1 MILVYPLHL
10 FALTGGLR
18 HFSLTVETKRLRG
31 VCDAITLN
39 YSKSGMAYAI
49 ARIKKLKR
57 SNLAGSEAHTARGRE
72 TPNADSDKQNIRF
85 IGTKNPTLSLDQ
97 LVMEKI
103 GEQKRKIRPDAVY
116 CTEILLTASP
126 EYFRP
131 HCPTQAGYYDPDKV
145 DSWLAAS
152 KQWLESRYSSR
163 IVRAE
168 LHLDEATPH
177 IHAYFVPLDDKGQLR
192 AKHFFDG
199 RLKMREFQDSYS
211 EATEHLG
218 LERGIKGSRAQ
229 HQDIK
234 DFYSIVNSG
243 IEPDSSLTQLQLQ
256 AKAADRDR
264 AQAKKQQMEATAK
277 ALALENELLDRR
289 IKELEAQ
296 VASWREQTKLLRDLA
311 LEDVAWELGLDYE
324 RSRWRGHGHII
335 NIDGSKFYDFSP
347 DQLHGSGGAID
358 LVMHV
363 QRCNFRQAVVW
374 LHERF
379 GEVGVERAA
388 IAHVKNRTADIIQTQ
403 ARPQFTPPVEDKA
416 NWSAVEHYLTQQRG
430 IPSDCV
436 QMLKNQGL
444 VYADD
449 QQNAVFI
456 MRNLD
461 GQRNGAFLR
470 GTRGDNNFKGYSKG
484 TKRSDSWFYF
494 SLGGKANDKT
504 STAILCKSAIDAISR
519 AMLEY
524 LKRGDAPPERTA
536 YIAIDD
542 IKSLPLERLQKVP
555 NILVAFG
562 NDKTT
567 DAAAQRVLEL
577 LPQSQ
582 IKKSKASDWNQQ
594 LIDYGRQLRQQQ
606 QQQQEDDLSL

>member
-1 MILVYPLHL
+1 MVALAIL
-10 FALTGGLR
+10 R
-18 HFSLTVETKRLRG
+18 VE
-31 VCDAITLN
+31 
-39 YSKSGMAYAI
+39 
-49 ARIKKLKR
+49 KLK
-57 SNLAGSEAHTARGRE
+57 SFGNVGGSEKHTARLQD
-72 TPNADSDKQNIRF
+72 TPNADN
-85 IGTKNPTLSLDQ
+85 TKKNLRL
-97 LVMEKI
+97 I
-103 GEQKRKIRPDAVY
+103 GEEDNSSLEDLVKTKIASTTKHKPRKDAVL
-116 CTEILLTASP
+116 CSEIFLSASP

-131 HCPTQAGYYDPDKV
+131 HDPSLAGEWEQDRMV
-145 DSWLAAS
+145 QFAGAS
-152 KQWLESRYSSR
+152 RQWLINNYGDKC
-163 IVRAE
+163 VRAE

-177 IHAYFVPLDDKGQLR
+177 IHAYIVPINDKTKQLSH
-192 AKHFFDG
+192 KEMFGGDG
-199 RLKMREFQDSYS
+199 RVGSIKLSKLQDSYAAALAPLGIERGVKGSKATHTKVKEYYQAVNS
-211 EATEHLG
+211 EPFTAVWENNQLAPTPFESARTYIARIQQSDDFQAINHQLADRAFM
-218 LERGIKGSRAQ
+218 LERLRSAEQRARASEKERQ
-229 HQDIK
+229 RLEEIARTLELK
-234 DFYSIVNSG
+234 
-243 IEPDSSLTQLQLQ
+243 TQQ
-256 AKAADRDR
+256 
-264 AQAKKQQMEATAK
+264 
-277 ALALENELLDRR
+277 
-289 IKELEAQ
+289 
-296 VASWREQTKLLRDLA
+296 LRDLA
-311 LEDVAWELGLDYE
+311 LEDVAWELGLDYDQQ
-324 RSRWRGHGHII
+324 RWRGHGHII

-347 DQLHGSGGAID
+347 DQQKGGGGAID

-363 QRCNFRQAVVW
+363 NQCNFRQALVW

-388 IAHVKNRTADIIQTQ
+388 IAHAKKAAADIIQAQ

-436 QMLKNQGL
+436 QMLHNQGL
-444 VYADD
+444 LYADD
-449 QQNAVFI
+449 QQNAVFV

-470 GTRGDNNFKGYSKG
+470 GTRGENNTFKGYSKG

-504 STAILCKSAIDAISR
+504 STAILCKSPIEAISR

-524 LKRGDAPPERTA
+524 LIRGDVPPERTA

-606 QQQQEDDLSL
+606 QQQRQQDDELSL